1 MAEAFYV
8 RARQYIQADEMKV
21 STPQQSSQTNIN
33 VRKSDA
39 VQISLAHCQAWV
51 LTSHFEAQHLWFSRA
66 SMSIARAIRLAQIL
80 GLHRLDGKNAAGL
93 TLPPA
98 LDFTEEEERRQ
109 TFWVIF
115 STDRITSSTGG
126 WPTMMDWRSIQTRLP
141 TSIDA
146 LLSSTPVATM
156 TLKQALKQDMY
167 ELSTNACRVV
177 AVHLFNECFTFSR
190 NSEEDEDSDD
200 WQQLQQLDA
209 SVTNAFATLPLHLQ
223 CPENMESPEAVL
235 INLQLH
241 TAMICIHRST
251 MARSQMDMA
260 TLPHINTRVK
270 DSALQIMMTV
280 ALVTDLGT
288 RFRNPLVSFA
298 TFIAASFFL
307 TDFLTSGDRQSEENF
322 TALMSVMTEVG
333 KNNMFA
339 ASLAVRLAQN
349 LRASGVDAGTAGK
362 VGVLMA
368 DLDINAPIPGQ
379 EDAENGI
386 VILCPPTSPPE
397 LNVFGQEFFV

>member
-1 MAEAFYV
+1 M
-8 RARQYIQADEMKV
+8 
-21 STPQQSSQTNIN
+21 
-33 VRKSDA
+33 KSDA
-39 VQISLAHCQAWV
+39 DQISLAHCQAWV
-51 LTSHFEAQHLWFSRA
+51 LISHFEAQHLWFSRA

-93 TLPPA
+93 TLPLA

-141 TSIDA
+141 TSIDYF
-146 LLSSTPVATM
+146 LSSTPVATL
-156 TLKQALKQDMY
+156 TLKQALKQDM
-167 ELSTNACRVV
+167 VV

-190 NSEEDEDSDD
+190 AIEEDEDNDD
-200 WQQLQQLDA
+200 WQQLQQLDKG
-209 SVTNAFATLPLHLQ
+209 VTNAFATLPLHLR

-241 TAMICIHRST
+241 TAMICIHRSA

-260 TLPHINTRVK
+260 ALPHINSRVME
-270 DSALQIMMTV
+270 SALQIMMTV
-280 ALVTDLGT
+280 ALVTDLST

-322 TALMSVMTEVG
+322 TALMSIMTEVG
-333 KNNMFA
+333 KTNMFA

-349 LRASGVDAGTAGK
+349 LRASGMDLGTVGK
-362 VGVLMA
+362 VGGLMA
-368 DLDINAPIPGQ
+368 DLNIDAPIPGQ
-379 EDAENGI
+379 EDVENGI
-386 VILCPPTSPPE
+386 VILCPTATTPE
-397 LNVFGQEFFV
+397 QMSLGQDFFVM